1 MGGEHLRK
9 YVWAVLIS
17 AVLTHLAIIY
27 AVPNVLMN
35 VAISRLSDMGLNRW
49 QVAPR
54 VTEQSR
60 TIVRPSPDFAY
71 SACTYDLSRGPL
83 VISAAP
89 WREYWS
95 LSLYAGNSDNF
106 FVIDDRE
113 AHYGAEIT
121 LVQRGRAHPEGASMV
136 VESPSAR
143 GIALIRR
150 LAPTPEEYSA
160 AAQVAREDVCASVA
174 SLAATGR

>member
-9 YVWAVLIS
+9 YVWAALIS
-17 AVLTHLAIIY
+17 AVLIHFAIIY
-27 AVPNVLMN
+27 AVPHVLMN
-35 VAISRLSDMGLNRW
+35 VAITRLSEMGLNRW
-49 QVAPR
+49 QLAPR

-60 TIVRPSPDFAY
+60 QIVRPSPDFAY
-71 SACTYDLSRGPL
+71 SACTYDLSRGPI

-113 AHYGAEIT
+113 AHNGAEIT
-121 LVQRGRAHPEGASMV
+121 LVRRGRPHPEGASMV

-150 LAPTPEEYSA
+150 LAPTPEEYGA
-160 AAQVAREDVCASVA
+160 AAQVARDDVCASVA
-174 SLAATGR
+174 ALSRGS